1 MLLPKYL
8 QIAYWIPELV
18 ILEGMFMLN
27 TTPLGSHR
35 TFADYGQ
42 FLISRFIKPHFN
54 SGSNEIHVLFDNP
67 GRLPDNP
74 KHFERKRRD
83 NSAIVKTGHECKT
96 VTSQLL
102 IPRKWREDLVNC
114 RNCKRSL
121 VLFLS
126 RYLLQS
132 IANYMPRD
140 TKLYVAGGFE
150 GEIEDSAWFVTTEG
164 NPQPNPIY
172 TCNAEETDTLIWA
185 HVNQST
191 SSKILILSPDTGV
204 YHIGLPLIYENKI

>member
-1 MLLPKYL
+1 MGQQTYSIAEQYIPLPLALASNDGSPLKGQKSNTTKALKGRYKDATPPVFTNSLLSD
-8 QIAYWIPELV
+8 WIPELV

-74 KHFERKRRD
+74 KHFERKRHD

-132 IANYMPRD
+132 IAKYMPRD
-140 TKLYVAGGFE
+140 TR
-150 GEIEDSAWFVTTEG
+150 
-164 NPQPNPIY
+164 
-172 TCNAEETDTLIWA
+172 
-185 HVNQST
+185 H
-191 SSKILILSPDTGV
+191 
-204 YHIGLPLIYENKI
+204 GL